1 MKRYNSSGSLAD
13 SAFCTDLF
21 TFLKPAQIP
30 VFIIQNK
37 KWEQRHLALVWA
49 KQTYRHGVQLD
60 AEMAQNAGPLGTEKM
75 LKMDDNAEHGGKC
88 WNII

>member
-1 MKRYNSSGSLAD
+1 MIAFTMKRYNSSGSLAD

-37 KWEQRHLALVWA
+37 KWEQRHLALV
-49 KQTYRHGVQLD
+49 
-60 AEMAQNAGPLGTEKM
+60 
-75 LKMDDNAEHGGKC
+75 
-88 WNII
+88 